1 MRKFSVALI
10 LTFSLGFVLAAP
22 KESLKLDYPKA
33 QKGEVV
39 DDYATAAVTGTLA
52 IALTTLGRAGDPD
65 TAQALAETL
74 WAARDRE
81 RLKAAA

>member
-1 MRKFSVALI
+1 MLSSSRQPHDEDMDIGRLVGLWR
-10 LTFSLGFVLAAP
+10 
-22 KESLKLDYPKA
+22 
-33 QKGEVV
+33 GEVA

-52 IALTTLGRAGDPD
+52 IALKTLGRAGDLD
-65 TAQALAETL
+65 DAQALAETL